1 MKPNITPLVASLAG
15 ALLCG
20 CEANPTSSVVS
31 AQAATSNAPRSQLD
45 IPQPPD
51 SATKLNSIR
60 IGMSRED
67 VQSIMGTPDTM
78 SAQANAEYLTYYLL
92 DTGSDYERH
101 QPYMIRLVAGKVESF
116 GRFSE
121 LLDLQ
126 NRPVS
131 TNGGATA
138 PDMANQLVGLKE
150 LRDKG
155 VLTDEEF
162 QKAKTRL
169 LSEP

>member
-1 MKPNITPLVASLAG
+1 MKPDITVLVASFAG

-20 CEANPTSSVVS
+20 CVASPTGPAVS
-31 AQAATSNAPRSQLD
+31 ARAATSNSPQSQLD

-60 IGMSRED
+60 IGMSREE
-67 VQSIMGTPDTM
+67 VQSIMGAPDSK

-101 QPYMIRLVAGKVESF
+101 RPYMIRLVAGRVESF

-126 NRPVS
+126 NRPVGAS
-131 TNGGATA
+131 GGTATA
-138 PDMANQLVGLKE
+138 DLATQLEGIKE